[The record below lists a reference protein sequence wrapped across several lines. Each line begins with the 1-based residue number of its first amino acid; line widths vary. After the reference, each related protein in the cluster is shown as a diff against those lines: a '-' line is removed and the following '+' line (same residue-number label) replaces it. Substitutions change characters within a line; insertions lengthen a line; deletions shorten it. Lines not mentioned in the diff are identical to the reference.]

1 MAIQWYPGHMHKAQK
16 QIKEVMPKIDLI
28 IEVLDARIPYSS
40 ENPMVASLRGDKPC
54 IKVLNKSDLADP
66 DVTAAW
72 QLHFEQEQGVKAIP
86 LCTLQ
91 GNQTQD
97 LLALCRTM
105 LPNKGG
111 VDKPIHTMICGI
123 PNVGKSTL
131 INALAGRQIAKTG
144 NEPAVTKAQQRIR
157 LEGNIILS
165 DTPGIL
171 WPKFDNVASG
181 YRLAATGAVKDTAMD
196 YDDVAAFACEYL
208 LQAYPDAL
216 KQRYKLEQLPE
227 SEIVLM
233 EEIGRRRGCL
243 VRGGQVD
250 YVKAATIILNELRD
264 ATIGRISLET
274 PTMVAV
280 EKIET
285 EKLIAEK
292 EEKKKFIAEQQK
304 KKKRRRR

>member
-1 MAIQWYPGHMHKAQK
+1 
-16 QIKEVMPKIDLI
+16 
-28 IEVLDARIPYSS
+28 
-40 ENPMVASLRGDKPC
+40 
-54 IKVLNKSDLADP
+54 NKSDLADP
-66 DVTAAW
+66 DITAAW
-72 QLHFEQEQGVKAIP
+72 QVHFEQEQGVKAIP

-97 LLALCRTM
+97 LLTLCRSM
-105 LPNKGG
+105 LPHKGG

-208 LQAYPDAL
+208 LQAYPEAL

-274 PTMVAV
+274 PAMVAI

-285 EKLIAEK
+285 EKLVAEK
-292 EEKKKFIAEQQK
+292 EEKKKLIAELQK
-304 KKKRRRR
+304 NKKRRRR